1 MANKQIKKY
10 SNSSVIKMQIKTVR
24 QFISTQLTTIKK
36 SEDTKDYQ
44 GREEPNIW
52 EITFTTVLRLE
63 PATL

>member
-1 MANKQIKKY
+1 
-10 SNSSVIKMQIKTVR
+10 MQIKTVR